1 MQETEIGVEER
12 DALGGGE
19 REGDRGRKAEDW
31 RRKEKALSFTCQ
43 SVLAGMSQ
51 SSLLLEA

>member
-1 MQETEIGVEER
+1 MSEKKENTHRDGESERRQTEKG
-12 DALGGGE
+12 
-19 REGDRGRKAEDW
+19 EDW
-31 RRKEKALSFTCQ
+31 RRKERALSFTCQ